1 MLFERHAHSRP
12 RSSMLR
18 QPTDSSSGANVA
30 RMRNP
35 SRQCTAYMQTVI
47 LEAAP
52 GAGQASKGRIWLPF
66 LRGKRVIRLFTL
78 RTTHNSAAH
87 FKHSTKCSRY
97 HSIYERS
104 TPRETLREPLCC
116 LQEILKTKK
125 QQPTPG
131 YTTAMCDSPQ
141 QQCSDTTC
149 GSARHLYAHALYI
162 TFFLAVTRT
171 P

>member
-1 MLFERHAHSRP
+1 VLFERHAHSRP

-66 LRGKRVIRLFTL
+66 LRGKRVIRLFTW

-104 TPRETLREPLCC
+104 TPRETLREPLTGIMQRGSTTHGMCNSHNWNGSHVSSK
-116 LQEILKTKK
+116 LQ
-125 QQPTPG
+125 
-131 YTTAMCDSPQ
+131 
-141 QQCSDTTC
+141 
-149 GSARHLYAHALYI
+149 
-162 TFFLAVTRT
+162 
-171 P
+171 